1 MGIKWADVHIGTS
14 PLTGNIYIGKTKKDS
29 NLTVWTDKSKD
40 KTNECVMAVMEHMLI
55 KAEEENKSKFRYE
68 IPGVVRLTL
77 ENLKKGGEQSN
88 EVQKEAS
95 SS

>member
-1 MGIKWADVHIGTS
+1 
-14 PLTGNIYIGKTKKDS
+14 
-29 NLTVWTDKSKD
+29 
-40 KTNECVMAVMEHMLI
+40 MAVMEHMLI
-55 KAEEENKSKFRYE
+55 KAEEENKSKFCYE